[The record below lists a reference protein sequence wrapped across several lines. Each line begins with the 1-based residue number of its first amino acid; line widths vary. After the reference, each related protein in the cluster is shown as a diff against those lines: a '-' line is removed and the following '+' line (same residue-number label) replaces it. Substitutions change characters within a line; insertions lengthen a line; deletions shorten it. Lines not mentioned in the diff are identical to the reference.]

1 MKFLLSLILLLSIGI
16 ALAEVDGTSCDV
28 TGLSSLASSACSQA
42 EQDCENQAECS
53 NALSLLM
60 SEAERCGCDSECQSI
75 IDESRLISS
84 KCEADLEEEEDDDE
98 DDEDDLEED
107 EDDEDDEDDDEDS
120 IEDSN
125 ELDKKKKKK
134 KGKSSKKGKK
144 KKGKKGN
151 KKLRKKLRK
160 WKRKLRVCKSIKNL
174 KGGSKKQCVKCCVK
188 SIVLYA
194 VTEEFDLASVPEE
207 VRTQRE
213 QIYEDLMIDNAEKKF
228 SELSDAGL
236 VEDSEEEELEED
248 DEDEEDEDEIEENDD
263 LEEEDEEEQADE
275 SDDLDKKKKKK
286 KKKNK
291 KKKKKSKKKKKKKA
305 MRACKKQ
312 LGLVLA
318 YDLASTSEALTPE
331 QAKQSLTYQSLDFEE
346 IEEPLEE
353 DDDDEEDD
361 DEITLDED
369 LDQLEKKK
377 KKKKKKK
384 TKVSRKKA
392 RRAARKCCPNRV
404 SYSTVEHKYIKRT

>member
-1 MKFLLSLILLLSIGI
+1 LILLLSIGI

-84 KCEADLEEEEDDDE
+84 KCEADLEEEDDDDDE

-134 KGKSSKKGKK
+134 GKSSKKGKK
-144 KKGKKGN
+144 KKGKKGKKGN

-213 QIYEDLMIDNAEKKF
+213 QMYEDLMIDNAEKKF
-228 SELSDAGL
+228 SELSEAGL

-248 DEDEEDEDEIEENDD
+248 DEDEEDEDEIDENDD

-286 KKKNK
+286 KKKKNK

-305 MRACKKQ
+305 MRACRKQ

-353 DDDDEEDD
+353 DEDDEEDD

-377 KKKKKKK
+377 KKKK

-392 RRAARKCCPNRV
+392 KRAARKCCPNRV
-404 SYSTVEHKYIKRT
+404 SYSSVEHKYIKRA

>member
-1 MKFLLSLILLLSIGI
+1 
-16 ALAEVDGTSCDV
+16 
-28 TGLSSLASSACSQA
+28 
-42 EQDCENQAECS
+42 
-53 NALSLLM
+53 
-60 SEAERCGCDSECQSI
+60 
-75 IDESRLISS
+75 
-84 KCEADLEEEEDDDE
+84 
-98 DDEDDLEED
+98 
-107 EDDEDDEDDDEDS
+107 
-120 IEDSN
+120 
-125 ELDKKKKKK
+125 
-134 KGKSSKKGKK
+134 
-144 KKGKKGN
+144 
-151 KKLRKKLRK
+151 LRKKLRK

-213 QIYEDLMIDNAEKKF
+213 QMYEDLMIDNAEKKF

-248 DEDEEDEDEIEENDD
+248 DEDEEDEDEIDENDD
-263 LEEEDEEEQADE
+263 LEEEDEEEQTDE

-305 MRACKKQ
+305 MKACRKQ

-331 QAKQSLTYQSLDFEE
+331 QAKQALTYQSLDFEE
-346 IEEPLEE
+346 FEEPLEE
-353 DDDDEEDD
+353 DEDV
-361 DEITLDED
+361 EITLDED
-369 LDQLEKKK
+369 LDELE
-377 KKKKKKK
+377 KKKKK
-384 TKVSRKKA
+384 TKVSKKKA
-392 RRAARKCCPNRV
+392 KKAARRCCPNRV
-404 SYSTVEHKYIKRT
+404 AYSSVEHTYVKRA